1 MSRKRSS
8 PVGEDG
14 GGLTPALVDQL
25 VEALQKPLPR
35 RFAALHCGV
44 SPKTFERWLQ
54 DGASG
59 AGSGLAVDLARR
71 VYQWEAQDVG
81 EEMRH
86 LKTLAAIN
94 PQATKT
100 YLELMHPA
108 DFGGFVRTAPDE
120 FERPDRQKRTRG
132 HLLDNPPPRMLA
144 DFKAH
149 DWFRMPKGI
158 SKRDRSTILKI
169 LTSYERKQTAALLAA
184 DTDPSR
190 GGETD
195 PDAAPA

>member
-8 PVGEDG
+8 AVGEDG
-14 GGLTPALVDQL
+14 DGLTQLLVDQL
-25 VEALQKPLPR
+25 VAALETPLPR

-44 SPKTFERWLQ
+44 SPKTFERLLQ

-59 AGSGLAVDLARR
+59 AGSQLAVELARR
-71 VYQWEAQDVG
+71 VYQFEARDVG
-81 EEMRH
+81 EEMKH

-94 PQATKT
+94 PQATRT

-149 DWFRMPKGI
+149 DWFRMPRGI
-158 SKRDRSTILKI
+158 TKRDRAAILKI
-169 LTSYERKQTAALLAA
+169 LAVYEKRQALLTAG
-184 DTDPSR
+184 TDPKH

-195 PDAAPA
+195 PDAAPG

>member
-1 MSRKRSS
+1 MTRKRA
-8 PVGEDG
+8 VGEDG
-14 GGLTPALVDQL
+14 DGLTIDLVDRL
-25 VEALQKPLPR
+25 VAARETPMPR

-59 AGSGLAVDLARR
+59 TGSRLSIDLARKI
-71 VYQWEAQDVG
+71 YQYEAADVG
-81 EEMRH
+81 QEMAH
-86 LKTLAAIN
+86 LKVMASHN
-94 PQATKT
+94 PLATKT

-120 FERPDRQKRTRG
+120 FERPDRQQRTRG

-144 DFKAH
+144 DMKAH

-158 SKRDRSTILKI
+158 AKKDRAVITKI
-169 LTSYERKQTAALLAA
+169 LAFYEKQAAALLAA
-184 DTDPSR
+184 PHEAS
-190 GGETD
+190 GETG
-195 PDAAPA
+195 PDAAPT